1 MALTRTTLSSA
12 VAVDDREI
20 VVASAT
26 GFAADRLVRIDQEF
40 LVVQKNYTTGTT
52 IPVRRGQ
59 GGSANKA
66 HVATAGVVVW
76 PTGTTTDDYDTPGVA
91 VVANNITAGRARII
105 ESITADNSTVS
116 HSNAGSDHVVVLNGT
131 SVINLTIPVPTTDMD
146 GDILVIIGNGKA
158 AHLVTVTGGAG
169 AVGGTADIFTFS
181 ATQAQ
186 AVQFMAANAV
196 WNLLGPLAT
205 ATANVSGPSLA

>member
-12 VAVDDREI
+12 VAVDDGSI

-26 GFAADRLVRIDQEF
+26 GFAADRIVRIDQEF
-40 LVVQKNYTTGTT
+40 MVVQKSYVSGTT

-59 GGSANKA
+59 IGTATTA
-66 HVATAGVVVW
+66 HVATAGVVV
-76 PTGTTTDDYDTPGVA
+76 GVAADDYDQAGA
-91 VVANNITAGRARII
+91 ANIVNNPMAGRVRKIT
-105 ESITADNSTVS
+105 SITADNSTVTHPS
-116 HSNAGSDHVVVLNGT
+116 AGTDQFLILNGT
-131 SVINLTIPVPTTDMD
+131 SVINLTVPVPTTDMD
-146 GDILVIIGNGKA
+146 GDILAIIGNGKA
-158 AHLVTVTGGAG
+158 AHVVTVTGGVG

-186 AVQFMAANAV
+186 AIQLVAANAV